1 MELYIGLF
9 ALADSSSLFPQFE
22 DVIRSHLLGM
32 YEEFPTRRRVVLLCS
47 QQQQSTR
54 SEESTNKL
62 RSNVGAKKKP
72 SVEGGLL
79 CLRCEKCLNK
89 LSQ

>member
-22 DVIRSHLLGM
+22 DVIHSVIRM